1 MWLRWVSSIHV
12 RDLYGRDAAV
22 MLVMFCFGCRRDHSQ
37 SNPSSQAPSTHNNRL
52 FSTVITFLF
61 PEFLGFSPL
70 LSFSGR
76 NLYSR
81 STDRN
86 ENDGKK
92 VCIPRKKE
100 GAHVVTSVYGHH
112 SVTEYLRIL
121 LGNFFCFF
129 RLCMCIHM
137 RIGPGT
143 PSFSHLIRKKNH
155 LDCSILVVVLEII

>member
-1 MWLRWVSSIHV
+1 
-12 RDLYGRDAAV
+12 
-22 MLVMFCFGCRRDHSQ
+22 MLVLFCFGCRRDHS
-37 SNPSSQAPSTHNNRL
+37 NPSSQNPSSPATHNSRL
-52 FSTVITFLF
+52 LFLTVITFLF
-61 PEFLGFSPL
+61 PEFLGFSLL

-143 PSFSHLIRKKNH
+143 PSFCILSGKKAT
-155 LDCSILVVVLEII
+155 SIAQF